1 MPDMVRDETEQY
13 FYPIHYQFLDRYLAD
28 MDGSTLKVFMAIAR
42 HVRFTNGTGPVSI
55 TKIETT
61 SGCCHNT
68 TVKAFAELEK
78 FKILKR
84 IMDPGMCTTYI
95 INQNLQSPQ
104 NLVGVKEDNPPQK
117 LGGESPQDLGGTP
130 PKKWSLIEKREERE
144 EVLPNF
150 SPQTGGVSTSKPAQ
164 YDFGTFKSFYP
175 RHRMSEKN
183 ERASRAEW
191 NSINGDAQ
199 TKVAIIQHL
208 SAMVNDPEWT
218 RDQGN
223 WVPTPQKYLAEER
236 WKNELSWAALYR
248 PECQAIVDYFLEV
261 TGQSAAVN
269 KLTEDRLKMLSA
281 RIHEAKAMKLEI
293 DPHNERSLMKDA
305 VDSAWNSAYYKKH
318 PEAFTLESVYGSAER
333 FEKLIKREVPA

>member
-1 MPDMVRDETEQY
+1 MGRDKVIESLSELEEVGL
-13 FYPIHYQFLDRYLAD
+13 IRCDRAGKNSGVTNTYYILELPE
-28 MDGSTLKVFMAIAR
+28 GSPKAR
-42 HVRFTNGTGPVSI
+42 LPNSDAKKSQG
-55 TKIETT
+55 ETT
-61 SGCCHNT
+61 GSPE
-68 TVKAFAELEK
+68 KASEVVLRQDSKE
-78 FKILKR
+78 
-84 IMDPGMCTTYI
+84 D
-95 INQNLQSPQ
+95 S
-104 NLVGVKEDNPPQK
+104 VKEDSLK
-117 LGGESPQDLGGTP
+117 VDCSSTDSPQPGG
-130 PKKWSLIEKREERE
+130 
-144 EVLPNF
+144 
-150 SPQTGGVSTSKPAQ
+150 GSTSKPAQ

-175 RHRMSEKN
+175 LHRMSDKN

-191 NSINGDAQ
+191 NAINGDAQ

-223 WVPTPQKYLAEER
+223 WVPAPQKYLAQKR

-248 PECQAIVDYFLEV
+248 PECQAVVDYFLEV

-293 DPHNERSLMKDA
+293 DPHNERSLMKDSIDA
-305 VDSAWNSAYYKKH
+305 AWNSAYYKKH

-333 FEKLIKREVPA
+333 FEKLIKREVPACS